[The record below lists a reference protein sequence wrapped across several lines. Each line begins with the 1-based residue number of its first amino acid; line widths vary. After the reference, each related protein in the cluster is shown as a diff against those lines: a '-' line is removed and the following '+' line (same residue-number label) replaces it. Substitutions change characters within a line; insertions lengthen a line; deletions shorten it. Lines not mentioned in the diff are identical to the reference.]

1 MAAKPRALFLT
12 PESPYPMVG
21 GGAMRSASILEYLLQ
36 HYETDVLCF
45 RQPGAPS
52 WQPPHGAELPFSNLR
67 SWKEIPLP
75 LHGRSPI
82 QRGWRNLR
90 RAWRGVP
97 PLVDRFAGFQAD
109 LEEALAG
116 QHYDVGIVEHFWCA
130 TYAAQ
135 LRPHCARLTLD
146 LHNLESLWHQRCAG
160 VLSPWVAPLHHAF
173 ARAALRLEQ
182 ELLPQFDLILTTS
195 QQECNYISVQFPE
208 LPVHVVANA
217 VQWQERPRLD
227 PEESIVFSGNMEY
240 LPNQKAA
247 LYFAKSIWPA
257 ILRQHPRL
265 HWKILGKGASQMQSL
280 LASTRNLQ
288 IVADPEDAMMEI
300 ARSLVAVVP
309 LTTGTGT
316 RLKIIEAWA
325 AGCPVVSTSIGA
337 EGLAF
342 RDGIDIL
349 IHDDPGDFAASVS
362 RLVDNPA
369 AAGSLAD
376 EGRQRFEHCYS
387 WKSAWEAL
395 SKCGL

>member
-1 MAAKPRALFLT
+1 
-12 PESPYPMVG
+12 
-21 GGAMRSASILEYLLQ
+21 
-36 HYETDVLCF
+36 
-45 RQPGAPS
+45 
-52 WQPPHGAELPFSNLR
+52 
-67 SWKEIPLP
+67 
-75 LHGRSPI
+75 
-82 QRGWRNLR
+82 
-90 RAWRGVP
+90 
-97 PLVDRFAGFQAD
+97 
-109 LEEALAG
+109 
-116 QHYDVGIVEHFWCA
+116 
-130 TYAAQ
+130 
-135 LRPHCARLTLD
+135 
-146 LHNLESLWHQRCAG
+146 
-160 VLSPWVAPLHHAF
+160 
-173 ARAALRLEQ
+173 
-182 ELLPQFDLILTTS
+182 
-195 QQECNYISVQFPE
+195 
-208 LPVHVVANA
+208 
-217 VQWQERPRLD
+217 
-227 PEESIVFSGNMEY
+227 MEY